1 MVRTRSQGGPALR
14 VAFLHPDLGLGG
26 AERLIVD
33 AAVELAGHGHKV
45 DVYTACHDPTR
56 CFAETVGGP
65 FSVTVAGGWFPRALA
80 GRCMALCAYVRCA
93 LVALHIAWRCW
104 VQRRQYDVIIVDQ
117 VAAVVPLLR
126 ALTSARVL
134 FYCHFPDLLLATR
147 RSRLHSAYRAP
158 LDWLEQQATG
168 ASHALLVNSRF
179 TQGVF
184 ADTFKRLDSRGIR
197 PGVLY
202 PAVAIPSEAALAE
215 ATAGWRRGLPPDLV
229 RFVAGGPT
237 FLSINRFER
246 KKGIGLAV
254 EALQELRGRGAAHVD
269 ARLVVAGGYDPR
281 LPENVEHLEEL
292 RALAER
298 CGVAHAVA
306 FLPSFSDVQR
316 GWLLG
321 AATAV
326 LYTPQAEHF
335 GIVPLEAMAA
345 ARPVVACD
353 SGGPKES
360 VLDGTTGF
368 LRPPLPAA
376 WADAMAALLTPGA
389 AARLGAAARQH
400 VRDKFSR
407 SAFGD
412 ALNEWVLEQ
421 AAQRG
426 GGGARGKRGSTHR
439 KVAARKRLRDAP
451 LGGLLQ
457 KYKDAE
463 AAWLKEKG
471 RLALAVKNEAAR
483 RQKAEGELRR
493 SGEQLAF
500 RVGEVKHLKEAL
512 KGRDGT
518 IQDLQDRLR
527 AFELADGEERTA
539 AETVRQAEA
548 ERDELRGAM
557 GELLQRLSAANQ
569 VVGQAEAE
577 VERLEGQSVEAA
589 QTAAAAQADAAAA
602 RAEAAGLREEVAE
615 LQWKCSLLQQ
625 LSDLTLKQNDEKT
638 STLRQLLESESLL
651 DGEAGSGG
659 EADDGSDVAAALGGA
674 RGSESMG
681 LYM

>member
-1 MVRTRSQGGPALR
+1 MHRPP
-14 VAFLHPDLGLGG
+14 H
-26 AERLIVD
+26 
-33 AAVELAGHGHKV
+33 
-45 DVYTACHDPTR
+45 
-56 CFAETVGGP
+56 
-65 FSVTVAGGWFPRALA
+65 
-80 GRCMALCAYVRCA
+80 
-93 LVALHIAWRCW
+93 
-104 VQRRQYDVIIVDQ
+104 
-117 VAAVVPLLR
+117 LL
-126 ALTSARVL
+126 
-134 FYCHFPDLLLATR
+134 P
-147 RSRLHSAYRAP
+147 
-158 LDWLEQQATG
+158 
-168 ASHALLVNSRF
+168 
-179 TQGVF
+179 GVF

-246 KKGIGLAV
+246 KKVGGGVYGARERRRRGRRQWEGRGGDGKEGLPSMHSPVPPLPAPLASPLTLPLLKYMHASPLVCLQGIGLAV

-439 KVAARKRLRDAP
+439 KVAARKR
-451 LGGLLQ
+451 
-457 KYKDAE
+457 
-463 AAWLKEKG
+463 
-471 RLALAVKNEAAR
+471 
-483 RQKAEGELRR
+483 
-493 SGEQLAF
+493 
-500 RVGEVKHLKEAL
+500 
-512 KGRDGT
+512 
-518 IQDLQDRLR
+518 
-527 AFELADGEERTA
+527 
-539 AETVRQAEA
+539 
-548 ERDELRGAM
+548 
-557 GELLQRLSAANQ
+557 
-569 VVGQAEAE
+569 
-577 VERLEGQSVEAA
+577 
-589 QTAAAAQADAAAA
+589 
-602 RAEAAGLREEVAE
+602 
-615 LQWKCSLLQQ
+615 
-625 LSDLTLKQNDEKT
+625 
-638 STLRQLLESESLL
+638 
-651 DGEAGSGG
+651 
-659 EADDGSDVAAALGGA
+659 
-674 RGSESMG
+674 
-681 LYM
+681 